1 MKGIKGL
8 VRTIISIL
16 IVIAFAANI
25 VTPALGEDDP
35 VIPIKPPEPPL
46 VIIAGDRW
54 MPTFKAGEIGDLNI
68 PIQNRSNTPAT
79 QVRVSVDLGDIK
91 TTPFEIDKMHLT
103 RHVGSFA
110 GTMVVGF
117 KVKVPANAKP
127 QTYPINVTVTWSSE
141 TGGGG
146 SESATVYVK
155 IENNLKQPVLKLQ
168 NINFE
173 GERLPGGKS
182 SVIYLNM
189 FNDSDLIIKDV
200 EVKLSGFTSNGINL
214 DRWPDAQF
222 VESMQKK
229 EIKPLAYR
237 LYIDPAMESGTY
249 TIDLTMKYKDE
260 FNTEYTKEEKVYLPV
275 DGKGAKDGLNPRIII
290 DYYDFGSD
298 YVHAGQSFPLF
309 LSLLNTNENKSIKN
323 LKVSLNSEGGIFSP
337 VGSSNSFF
345 VADLPPQEHADKTI
359 TFKCKPS
366 AENQTH
372 NITATLD
379 YQDESGNKYTE
390 TEIISIPVTQ
400 QLQLTTSEVIIPDQ
414 VFAGMPIA
422 ITLDFY
428 NTGRGVIRNLMIT
441 TQGDFE
447 IQNGDIFIGNLE
459 AGKKDYYDVTVI
471 PPQEGKVSGVIRLEY
486 DDEIGG
492 HYQMEKPFTLTVMAA
507 QEPPMEPGNMEP
519 PPEEKKIKNWMIAAA
534 AGVVL
539 LLATGLI
546 IRRIRKKRRE
556 VEFDEEI

>member
-1 MKGIKGL
+1 MKGF
-8 VRTIISIL
+8 VRTVISIL
-16 IVIAFAANI
+16 IV
-25 VTPALGEDDP
+25 TALIMNFTNPLQAEDEP
-35 VIPIKPPEPPL
+35 IIPIKPPEPPL

-54 MPTFKAGEIGDLNI
+54 MPVFKAGEISDLNI

-91 TTPFEIDKMHLT
+91 TAPFEIDKMHLT

-127 QTYPINVTVTWSSE
+127 QIYPINVSVSWSSE
-141 TGGGG
+141 TGAGG

-155 IENNLKQPVLKLQ
+155 IENDLKQPLLKLQ
-168 NINFE
+168 NVSFE

-182 SVIYLNM
+182 SVINLNI
-189 FNDSDLIIKDV
+189 FNDSDLIIKDL
-200 EVKLSGFTSNGINL
+200 EAKLSGFTPNGINL
-214 DRWPDAQF
+214 DRWPDTQY
-222 VESMQKK
+222 VQSMKKK
-229 EIKPLAYR
+229 EIKPLVYR
-237 LYIDPAMESGTY
+237 LYIDPTMESGTY
-249 TIDLTMKYKDE
+249 TLDLTMKYKDE

-298 YVHAGQSFPLF
+298 YVQAGQSFSLF

-323 LKVSLNSEGGIFSP
+323 LKVSLGSEGGIFSP
-337 VGSSNSFF
+337 VSSSNSFF
-345 VADLPPQEHADKTI
+345 VADLPPQAHSDKTI
-359 TFKCKPS
+359 TFKCKPA
-366 AENQTH
+366 AENETH

-390 TEIISIPVTQ
+390 NEIISIPVTQ

-414 VFAGMPIA
+414 VFAGMPTA

-428 NTGRGVIRNLMIT
+428 NTGRGIIRNLMIAT
-441 TQGDFE
+441 RGDFE
-447 IQNGDIFIGNLE
+447 IQNGDIYIGNLE

-471 PPQEGKVSGVIRLEY
+471 PSQEGKIDGVICLEY

-492 HYQMEKPFTLTVMAA
+492 HYQMEKPFTLNVLAT
-507 QEPPMEPGNMEP
+507 QEPPMEPGNIEP
-519 PPEEKKIKNWMIAAA
+519 MPEEKKIKNWMIAAA
-534 AGVVL
+534 VGVVL
-539 LLATGLI
+539 LVATGLI